1 MGPMPRVRRRS
12 KHLRLRIALLGVVAG
27 TVAGW
32 SIYSRRQPGSWQHV
46 FATREGM
53 IGSMTSSR
61 MIIRPG
67 DRFVALPDRRALGRD
82 VEIRYRDRVVVVP
95 VRDVGPWNI
104 DDPYWVHDARPAS
117 ERGRGA
123 YRTPVNRAG
132 IDLSDAVFAELGLSD
147 NDYVDWRF
155 VHRDYVAWPVL

>member
-1 MGPMPRVRRRS
+1 MPRARRTKQRVRI
-12 KHLRLRIALLGVVAG
+12 IALAVLVG

-53 IGSMTSSR
+53 VGSSTSSR
-61 MIIRPG
+61 TIIRPG
-67 DRFVALPDRRALGRD
+67 DRFVALPDRHALGRD

-95 VRDVGPWNI
+95 VLDVGPWNV
-104 DDPYWVHDARPAS
+104 DDPYWDHGARPAS

-132 IDLSDAVFAELGLSD
+132 IDLSDAVFAELGLAD

-155 VHRDYVAWPVL
+155 VHRDYVAWPTL

>member
-1 MGPMPRVRRRS
+1 MPRARRRS
-12 KHLRLRIALLGVVAG
+12 KHLRLRIALLGVLAG

-53 IGSMTSSR
+53 VGSMTSSR
-61 MIIRPG
+61 TIIRPG
-67 DRFVALPDRRALGRD
+67 DRFVALPDRHALGRD
-82 VEIRYRDRVVVVP
+82 VEIRYRERVVVVP
-95 VRDVGPWNI
+95 VRDVGPWNV
-104 DDPYWVHDARPAS
+104 DDPYWDHDARPAS

-123 YRTPVNRAG
+123 YRKPVNPAG
-132 IDLSDAVFAELGLSD
+132 IDLSDAVFAELGLST